1 VRVFVAGATGVLGR
15 RLVVRLASHGHDVVG
30 LSRRPENDEAIRSA
44 GGEPRRCDL
53 FNVDS
58 LVSAAQGSEVVV
70 RAATS
75 IPSGVRFRRK
85 EWIPNDRIR
94 TEGTKALLEAC
105 AQGGAKAYVQEGIVW
120 IATPRDGSMFDEDTS
135 PDPRLWFGSAAE
147 AEQIARAAGE
157 ANGFATS
164 TVRFGTFYCAD
175 SEQTRFIGERL
186 VRGKLPI
193 VGPGDNFWS
202 CTHVDDAADAMAAV
216 IEAQASGI
224 FHAVDNQPVSMTEFF
239 TAFAEALGAPGP
251 KHVPRWLAR
260 LAFGRETTDFLSL
273 STRTSSAKLRR
284 ELGWVPRYPTVR
296 EGFRQVVEAWR
307 ADGFVPG
314 RGADG

>member
-15 RLVVRLASHGHDVVG
+15 RLVARLAGHGHDVIG
-30 LSRRPENDEAIRSA
+30 LSRRPENDAVIRSA
-44 GGEPRRCDL
+44 GGEPRRGDL

-58 LVSAAQGSEVVV
+58 LVSAAQGSEVLV

-75 IPSGVRFRRK
+75 IPSGIRFRRRD
-85 EWIPNDRIR
+85 WIPNDRIR
-94 TEGTKALLEAC
+94 TQGTKALLEAC
-105 AQGGAKAYVQEGIVW
+105 AQVGARAYIQEGIVW
-120 IATPRDGSMFDEDTS
+120 IATPRDGSLFDEDTS
-135 PDPRLWFGSAAE
+135 PDPQLWFGTAAE

-157 ANGFATS
+157 KNGFATS

-175 SEQTRFIGERL
+175 AAQTRYMGERL

-202 CTHVDDAADAMAAV
+202 CTHVDDAADAMTAV
-216 IEAQASGI
+216 IESQASGI
-224 FHAVDNQPVSMTEFF
+224 FHAVDNQPVSLAEFF
-239 TAFAEALGAPGP
+239 IAFADALGAPAP

-260 LAFGRETTDFLSL
+260 LALGPETLDFLTL

-307 ADGFVPG
+307 ADGFIPG
-314 RGADG
+314 RGAGG